1 MTNSNGTPRVLITV
15 ASKHGATR
23 GIADAIA
30 EELRRRGLD
39 AEVRAAGTVRGIQ
52 GYDAVVLGSAVYM
65 GKWLPAARDL
75 ADREREVLAGLPV
88 WLFSSGP
95 LGHEHPQP
103 EGEPAQLDQLLA
115 QTNARGHRIFAGE
128 LDRSEL
134 GAGER
139 LLARMVKA
147 PEGDFR
153 DWDAIRAWADEIADA
168 LEPARRG

>member
-39 AEVRAAGTVRGIQ
+39 AEVRDIG
-52 GYDAVVLGSAVYM
+52 GYDAVILGSAVYM
-65 GKWLPAARDL
+65 GKWLPAAREL

-153 DWDAIRAWADEIADA
+153 DWDAIRAWAGEIADA